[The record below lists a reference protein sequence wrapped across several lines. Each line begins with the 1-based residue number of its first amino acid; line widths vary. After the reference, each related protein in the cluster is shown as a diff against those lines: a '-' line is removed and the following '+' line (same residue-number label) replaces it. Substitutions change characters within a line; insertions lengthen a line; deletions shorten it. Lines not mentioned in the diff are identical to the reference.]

1 MLFNAD
7 VWNKIVFKNNE
18 PSGSLRRSVKSV
30 FFWQTKNYNIVF
42 LTSIRNCNLKNEN
55 QVADSTK
62 MLLGL
67 RLAPRGTNYW
77 KKWSEDY
84 LPKRNFAEMIIR

>member
-42 LTSIRNCNLKNEN
+42 
-55 QVADSTK
+55 
-62 MLLGL
+62 
-67 RLAPRGTNYW
+67 
-77 KKWSEDY
+77 
-84 LPKRNFAEMIIR
+84 F